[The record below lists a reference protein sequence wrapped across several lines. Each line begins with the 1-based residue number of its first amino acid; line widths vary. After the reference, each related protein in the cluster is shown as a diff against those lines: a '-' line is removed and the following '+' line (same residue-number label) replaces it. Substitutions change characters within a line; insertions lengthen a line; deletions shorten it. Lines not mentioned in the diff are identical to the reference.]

1 MRKLKFLRK
10 GLGEKMISVC
20 GFKRA
25 RLSVC
30 ACETRVCLVTFNAR
44 RAYWASVSVFVSVFV
59 SLVCAPLVAL
69 FGTFVQGLRD
79 TYEH

>member
-20 GFKRA
+20 VFKRA

-44 RAYWASVSVFVSVFV
+44 RAYWASVSVFVS
-59 SLVCAPLVAL
+59 LVCAPLVAL